1 MSVADDENSSH
12 HLAPPGPTELL
23 AKRAEYD
30 EGKCTREELKK
41 VEDEAIRK
49 EVERQRQVGIKSIT
63 DGEFRRHMYVAPF
76 HPLRSTDMLTCT
88 AVYRFW
94 GTLQVVRAKRSA
106 WLNILLTPA

>member
-1 MSVADDENSSH
+1 MSLSLVCCRSWRFVLIRDS
-12 HLAPPGPTELL
+12 PGPTELL

-63 DGEFRRHMYVAPF
+63 DGEFRRHMYVATF
-76 HPLRSTDMLTCT
+76 ASIQEHVC
-88 AVYRFW
+88 
-94 GTLQVVRAKRSA
+94 
-106 WLNILLTPA
+106 

>member
-1 MSVADDENSSH
+1 MSLFLSSVAARGNSYSSETC
-12 HLAPPGPTELL
+12 AGPTELL

-63 DGEFRRHMYVAPF
+63 DGEFRRHMYVAPS
-76 HPLRSTDMLTCT
+76 HPLRSTEMLTCT

-94 GTLQVVRAKRSA
+94 GTLELGRAKRSA
-106 WLNILLTPA
+106 